1 MRPVKTPV
9 VSIVKTTQAG
19 DNMYFCG
26 KTDIGMKR
34 ETNQDNFLTVRIC
47 DNVLLLVL
55 CDGMGGTNGGNI
67 ASSLAA
73 RVFADSIEDAVNAN
87 IKFNLYDTSS
97 TPPDKLLFNAVSS
110 ANTAVFRR
118 ARANSELANM
128 GTTLV
133 AALIVDDKMYIANV
147 GDSRIYL
154 ISKKKITQLT
164 HDHSYVQMLVDIGR
178 ITKEEAIDNPRK
190 NILTRAVGIEP
201 SVEADVIE
209 SEIPPKGSYLLLCS
223 DGLYNF
229 IMEED
234 IKQIVLKKLK
244 TVSSDDFELELDQKT
259 DILIDTANENG
270 GGDNITAILTR
281 FTD

>member
-1 MRPVKTPV
+1 
-9 VSIVKTTQAG
+9 
-19 DNMYFCG
+19 MYFCG

-34 ETNQDNFLTVRIC
+34 ETNQDNFLTVRVC

-67 ASSLAA
+67 ASSIAT
-73 RVFADSIEDAVNAN
+73 RSFADSIERTVTANMKDNRYEASAVA
-87 IKFNLYDTSS
+87 
-97 TPPDKLLFNAVSS
+97 PEKLLFDAVSD

-118 ARANSELANM
+118 ARANSDLANM
-128 GTTLV
+128 GTTIV
-133 AALIVDDKMYIANV
+133 AALFVDDKMYIANV

-154 ISKKKITQLT
+154 VSKKKITQLT
-164 HDHSYVQMLVDIGR
+164 HDHSYVQMLVDMGR

-201 SVEADVIE
+201 AVEADII
-209 SEIPPKGSYLLLCS
+209 SSDMPPKGSYLLLCS

-229 IMEED
+229 ILEED
-234 IKQIVLKKLK
+234 MKQIVLKKLK
-244 TVSSDDFELELDQKT
+244 TVANDDYELELDQKT